1 LAFAWRTT
9 ATHRNTEEYMKRRI
23 LPTLVAASLACWLA
37 GGANAASVLAPDD
50 DEGDLVPTGKGWGER
65 ATPTPGFVTQGNNGN
80 GQAGKPGG
88 GKTSNGINY
97 HGGPLILGTT
107 NVYYIW
113 YGNWSG
119 NSATTILMN
128 LAQSIGGSPYFNINT
143 TYYDGNNTHVSN
155 AVQYA
160 GSATDSYSQGTSLS
174 DSQIQ
179 TVVASAISSNR
190 VPKDTNAVYFVLTSS
205 DVTASSGFCTQY
217 CGWHTHGTIGGSDIK
232 YSFVGNPDRCP
243 SACAAQTTS
252 PNGNAGADGM
262 ASIISHELEE
272 AVTDPDL
279 NAWYDRRGME
289 NADKCAW
296 TFGTTSTAANGSQY
310 NVTLGSNKY
319 LIQRNWVNASGGYCS
334 MLY

>member
-1 LAFAWRTT
+1 
-9 ATHRNTEEYMKRRI
+9 MKRRI

-50 DEGDLVPTGKGWGER
+50 DESDLVPTGKGWGER
-65 ATPTPGFVTQGNNGN
+65 ATPMPGYVTHGNNGN

-88 GKTSNGINY
+88 GNSSNGINY
-97 HGGPLILGTT
+97 HGGPVMLGTT

-119 NSATTILMN
+119 NSANSILTN

-143 TYYDGNNTHVSN
+143 TYYDGSNRHVTNSVN
-155 AVQYA
+155 YA
-160 GSATDSYSQGTSLS
+160 TSISDSYSQGTALS

-179 TVVASAISSNR
+179 SVVATAINGGK
-190 VPKDTNAVYFVLTSS
+190 VPKDTNGVYFVLTSS
-205 DVTASSGFCTQY
+205 DVTATSGFCTQY

-232 YSFVGNPDRCP
+232 YSFIGNPDRCP

-296 TFGTTSTAANGSQY
+296 TFGTTSTASNGSFY
-310 NVTLGSNKY
+310 NVTLGGKQY
-319 LIQRNWVNASGGYCS
+319 LIQRNWVNAGGGYCS
-334 MLY
+334 MSY